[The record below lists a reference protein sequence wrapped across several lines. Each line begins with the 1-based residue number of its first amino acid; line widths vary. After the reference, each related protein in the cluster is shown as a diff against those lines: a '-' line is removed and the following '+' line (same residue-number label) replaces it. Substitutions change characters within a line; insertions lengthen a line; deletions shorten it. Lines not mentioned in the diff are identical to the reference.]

1 MVHMPKFRYH
11 QHRSYLSINYGM
23 KRPIDT
29 LICIPLLQWKSWTNT
44 FSLLIFYL
52 SCIVG
57 KFIVSEPVTEAAL
70 PKENA
75 SLDDSDFQDG
85 NRLSPRSPTPPP
97 EITALTHSETTG
109 DNKPKEQ
116 LPQQGSSNVKR
127 MPRYLATIFYLS

>member
-1 MVHMPKFRYH
+1 M
-11 QHRSYLSINYGM
+11 
-23 KRPIDT
+23 
-29 LICIPLLQWKSWTNT
+29 
-44 FSLLIFYL
+44 IFYL

-75 SLDDSDFQDG
+75 SLDDLDFQDG